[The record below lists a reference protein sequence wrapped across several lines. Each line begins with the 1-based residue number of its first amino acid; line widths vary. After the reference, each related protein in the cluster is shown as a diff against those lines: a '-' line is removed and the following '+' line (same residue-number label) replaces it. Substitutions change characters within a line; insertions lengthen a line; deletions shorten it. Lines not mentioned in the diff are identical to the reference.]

1 MQKLPH
7 TILVKAIPSLLM
19 MVHFG
24 NSNIIQFAI
33 FLTIFRVFAINACNK
48 KNIIY
53 TLSITSQAFISS
65 TLFYVSIIQNDIV
78 FITAYAHLLLYFFFY
93 SFVGWIWESSYVSI
107 LTKRLTNRG
116 FLTGPMLPIYGSGAV
131 VMLCATYP
139 VQSSDIGIFL
149 LGLIAATILEYVTGV
164 VMETLFQVRY
174 WDYSDKKFN
183 IQGHICLSSSLA
195 WGVFTLLLIR
205 VVHPRISALL
215 EKIPQN
221 VCFSALVVI
230 TIVFAIDFASS
241 FHAAMDLRQILE
253 SITNLKSDA
262 EKLRERFIVLTDSVS
277 ETLRDKIGT
286 IKKPESSRIEEF
298 QTSVSEYL
306 EKLYSLVPKEKT
318 ADVIRLKERFAY
330 LGELKNAISKRMDFR
345 KIILLKGNPMLTS
358 KKYAD
363 ALK

>member
-1 MQKLPH
+1 M
-7 TILVKAIPSLLM
+7 
-19 MVHFG
+19 
-24 NSNIIQFAI
+24 
-33 FLTIFRVFAINACNK
+33 
-48 KNIIY
+48 
-53 TLSITSQAFISS
+53 
-65 TLFYVSIIQNDIV
+65 
-78 FITAYAHLLLYFFFY
+78 TAYAHLLLYFFFY

-164 VMETLFQVRY
+164 VMEALFQVRRG
-174 WDYSDKKFN
+174 DVEEL
-183 IQGHICLSSSLA
+183 IEPLA

-221 VCFSALVVI
+221 VYFGALVVI

-363 ALK
+363 ALNSLKEQIGLNKNK

>member
-1 MQKLPH
+1 
-7 TILVKAIPSLLM
+7 
-19 MVHFG
+19 
-24 NSNIIQFAI
+24 
-33 FLTIFRVFAINACNK
+33 
-48 KNIIY
+48 
-53 TLSITSQAFISS
+53 
-65 TLFYVSIIQNDIV
+65 
-78 FITAYAHLLLYFFFY
+78 
-93 SFVGWIWESSYVSI
+93 
-107 LTKRLTNRG
+107 
-116 FLTGPMLPIYGSGAV
+116 
-131 VMLCATYP
+131 
-139 VQSSDIGIFL
+139 
-149 LGLIAATILEYVTGV
+149 
-164 VMETLFQVRY
+164 MEALFQVRY

-215 EKIPQN
+215 ERIPQS
-221 VCFSALVVI
+221 VCFGALFVI
-230 TIVFAIDFASS
+230 TIVFSIDFASS

-363 ALK
+363 ALNSLKEQIGLNKNK

>member
-1 MQKLPH
+1 MEGYY
-7 TILVKAIPSLLM
+7 TIERWLA
-19 MVHFG
+19 
-24 NSNIIQFAI
+24 
-33 FLTIFRVFAINACNK
+33 
-48 KNIIY
+48 
-53 TLSITSQAFISS
+53 
-65 TLFYVSIIQNDIV
+65 
-78 FITAYAHLLLYFFFY
+78 FFFIY
-93 SFVGWIWESSYVSI
+93 SFLGWCIESTIVSVS
-107 LTKRLTNRG
+107 KRKLTNRG
-116 FLTGPMLPIYGSGAV
+116 FLKGPMLPLYGFGALTIIISTLMV
-131 VMLCATYP
+131 ADNAVLVYICGM
-139 VQSSDIGIFL
+139 
-149 LGLIAATILEYVTGV
+149 IAATALEYVTGAA
-164 VMETLFQVRY
+164 MEAIFNMKY
-174 WDYSDKKFN
+174 WDYSDKKLN

-221 VCFSALVVI
+221 VCFGALFVI
-230 TIVFAIDFASS
+230 TIVFSIDFASS

-298 QTSVSEYL
+298 QISVSEYL

-363 ALK
+363 ALNSLKEQIGLNKNK

>member
-1 MQKLPH
+1 M
-7 TILVKAIPSLLM
+7 
-19 MVHFG
+19 
-24 NSNIIQFAI
+24 
-33 FLTIFRVFAINACNK
+33 
-48 KNIIY
+48 
-53 TLSITSQAFISS
+53 
-65 TLFYVSIIQNDIV
+65 
-78 FITAYAHLLLYFFFY
+78 TAYAHLLLYFFFY
-93 SFVGWIWESSYVSI
+93 SFVGWIWESTYVSI

-116 FLTGPMLPIYGSGAV
+116 FLTGPMLPIYGIGAV

-139 VQSSDIGIFL
+139 VQSSDVGIFL
-149 LGLIAATILEYVTGV
+149 LGLIAATMLEYVTGV
-164 VMETLFQVRY
+164 VMEALFQVRY

-205 VVHPRISALL
+205 VVHPRISALV

-221 VCFSALVVI
+221 VCFGALVVI

-363 ALK
+363 ALNSLKEQIGLNKNK

>member
-1 MQKLPH
+1 
-7 TILVKAIPSLLM
+7 
-19 MVHFG
+19 
-24 NSNIIQFAI
+24 
-33 FLTIFRVFAINACNK
+33 
-48 KNIIY
+48 
-53 TLSITSQAFISS
+53 
-65 TLFYVSIIQNDIV
+65 
-78 FITAYAHLLLYFFFY
+78 
-93 SFVGWIWESSYVSI
+93 
-107 LTKRLTNRG
+107 
-116 FLTGPMLPIYGSGAV
+116 
-131 VMLCATYP
+131 MLCATYP

-149 LGLIAATILEYVTGV
+149 LGLIAATALEYVTGV
-164 VMETLFQVRY
+164 VMEALFQVRY

-183 IQGHICLSSSLA
+183 LHGHICLSSSLA

-205 VVHPRISALL
+205 VVHPRISALV

-221 VCFSALVVI
+221 VCFGALVVI

-262 EKLRERFIVLTDSVS
+262 EKLRERFTLLTDSVS
-277 ETLRDKIGT
+277 ETLRDKLGT
-286 IKKPESSRIEEF
+286 IKKPESSRVEEF

-358 KKYAD
+358 RKYAD
-363 ALK
+363 ALNSLKEQIGLNKNK

>member
-1 MQKLPH
+1 M
-7 TILVKAIPSLLM
+7 
-19 MVHFG
+19 
-24 NSNIIQFAI
+24 
-33 FLTIFRVFAINACNK
+33 
-48 KNIIY
+48 
-53 TLSITSQAFISS
+53 
-65 TLFYVSIIQNDIV
+65 
-78 FITAYAHLLLYFFFY
+78 TAYAHLLLYFFFY
-93 SFVGWIWESSYVSI
+93 SFVGWIWESCYVSVC
-107 LTKRLTNRG
+107 TRRLTNRG

-149 LGLIAATILEYVTGV
+149 LGLIAATVLEYVTGV
-164 VMETLFQVRY
+164 IMEALFQVRY

-183 IQGHICLSSSLA
+183 LQGHICLSSSLA

-221 VCFSALVVI
+221 VCFGALVVI

-277 ETLRDKIGT
+277 ETLR
-286 IKKPESSRIEEF
+286 E
-298 QTSVSEYL
+298 TSVSECL

-363 ALK
+363 ALNSLKEQIGLNKNK

>member
-1 MQKLPH
+1 
-7 TILVKAIPSLLM
+7 
-19 MVHFG
+19 
-24 NSNIIQFAI
+24 
-33 FLTIFRVFAINACNK
+33 
-48 KNIIY
+48 
-53 TLSITSQAFISS
+53 
-65 TLFYVSIIQNDIV
+65 
-78 FITAYAHLLLYFFFY
+78 
-93 SFVGWIWESSYVSI
+93 
-107 LTKRLTNRG
+107 
-116 FLTGPMLPIYGSGAV
+116 MLPIYGSGAV

-149 LGLIAATILEYVTGV
+149 LGLIVATILEYVTGV

-215 EKIPQN
+215 ERIPQS
-221 VCFSALVVI
+221 VCFGALFVI
-230 TIVFAIDFASS
+230 TIVFSIDFASS

-298 QTSVSEYL
+298 QTSVSECL

-363 ALK
+363 ALNSLKEQIGLNKNK

>member
-1 MQKLPH
+1 M
-7 TILVKAIPSLLM
+7 
-19 MVHFG
+19 
-24 NSNIIQFAI
+24 
-33 FLTIFRVFAINACNK
+33 
-48 KNIIY
+48 
-53 TLSITSQAFISS
+53 
-65 TLFYVSIIQNDIV
+65 
-78 FITAYAHLLLYFFFY
+78 TAYAHLLLYFFFY
-93 SFVGWIWESSYVSI
+93 SFVGWIWESCYVSVR
-107 LTKRLTNRG
+107 TRRLTNRG

-149 LGLIAATILEYVTGV
+149 LGLIAATVLEYVTGV
-164 VMETLFQVRY
+164 IMEALFQVRY

-183 IQGHICLSSSLA
+183 LQGHICLSSSLA

-221 VCFSALVVI
+221 VCFGALVVI

-277 ETLRDKIGT
+277 ETFR
-286 IKKPESSRIEEF
+286 E
-298 QTSVSEYL
+298 TSVSECL

-363 ALK
+363 ALNSLKEQIGLNKNK

>member
-1 MQKLPH
+1 M
-7 TILVKAIPSLLM
+7 
-19 MVHFG
+19 
-24 NSNIIQFAI
+24 
-33 FLTIFRVFAINACNK
+33 
-48 KNIIY
+48 
-53 TLSITSQAFISS
+53 
-65 TLFYVSIIQNDIV
+65 
-78 FITAYAHLLLYFFFY
+78 TAYAHLLLYFFFY
-93 SFVGWIWESSYVSI
+93 SFVGWIWESCYVSV
-107 LTKRLTNRG
+107 LTRRLTNRG
-116 FLTGPMLPIYGSGAV
+116 FLTGPMLPIYGIGAV

-139 VQSSDIGIFL
+139 VQSSDVGIFL
-149 LGLIAATILEYVTGV
+149 LGLIAATMLEYVTGV
-164 VMETLFQVRY
+164 VMEALFQVRY

-215 EKIPQN
+215 ERIPQS
-221 VCFSALVVI
+221 VCFGALFVI
-230 TIVFAIDFASS
+230 TIVFSIDFASS

-363 ALK
+363 ALNSLKEQIGLNKNK